1 MWTIPFSRSLLTVAV
16 AALLEAGAEAE
27 WRTDAG
33 YFQLANELGGALP
46 TGSGIAVFQCEA
58 DADGSGGSPYLY
70 LPQASTVTPFAGADH
85 FIGKTFHAL
94 GGTGDASGHSNSVGN
109 TFYAWGSIAQGVS
122 TIYVQEAGQFYGT
135 VDDGMAPDSFT
146 ALGLVQNHSWIAV
159 AGNEAQASAY
169 KTMLRRFDFMLNRDG
184 RLAVVALNNGIG
196 AVPHLLAPSYN
207 AICAGL
213 RSGNHSTS
221 GTLSDQDGPG
231 RMKPDLVVDQDV
243 TSRAA
248 PAIASASAVLYDAIQ
263 PSHPGGDHPQVVKA
277 LLLAGASKGNL
288 PAWQRDVSAE
298 PYDDVLGAGELNIR
312 NAFYIL
318 AAGRRAF
325 SDSVEAGATGWD
337 FSAASSTAAR
347 RYFFTVPA
355 DRFATTFS
363 AAITWHRIVTKVGPS
378 YTTSMP
384 NLTLKLFP
392 SVNFV
397 PGTSPIDQSNSSVDN
412 VEHVFLRNLPPGQ
425 YLLEV
430 TSDTSSHSYALAW
443 DAQLGP
449 GPVLNSRRDAG
460 GNVIVECSNLDP
472 FATYTV
478 QTSPDMASWTSA
490 GTFRTADTAPST
502 THSWQDTAQPYPGTR
517 FYRLG
522 WTAVR

>member
-1 MWTIPFSRSLLTVAV
+1 MAV
-16 AALLEAGAEAE
+16 AAFLGRGAEAE

-46 TGSGIAVFQCEA
+46 TGSGIPVFQSEA
-58 DADGSGGSPYLY
+58 DADGVAGSPYLY
-70 LPQASTVTPFAGADH
+70 LPQASAVTPFAGTDH

-122 TIYVQEAGQFYGT
+122 TVYVQEAGQFYSS
-135 VDDGMAPDSFT
+135 VDDGAAPESFT
-146 ALGLVQNHSWIAV
+146 GLGVVQNHSWIAV
-159 AGNEAQASAY
+159 ASNGTQANLY
-169 KTMLRRFDFMLNRDG
+169 KTMVRRFDFMLNRDG
-184 RLAVVALNNGIG
+184 RLAVVALNNSIG
-196 AVPHLLAPSYN
+196 AVPHLLAPSYH
-207 AICAGL
+207 AICAGV

-248 PAIASASAVLYDAIQ
+248 PAIASAAAVLYDAIQ
-263 PSHPGGDHPQVVKA
+263 PSHPEGDHPQVVKA
-277 LLLAGASKGNL
+277 LLLAGASKKNL
-288 PAWQRDVSAE
+288 PAWQRDASAE
-298 PYDDVLGAGELNIR
+298 PFDDVFGAGELNVR
-312 NAFYIL
+312 NAYYIL

-325 SDSVEAGATGWD
+325 SDSAEAGTTGWD
-337 FSAASSTAAR
+337 FSAASNTTPR

-355 DRFATTFS
+355 DRFANMFS

-378 YTTSMP
+378 YTSSVP
-384 NLTLKLFP
+384 NLTLKLFA

-397 PGTSPIDQSNSSVDN
+397 PDAVPIDQSSSSVDN

-430 TSDTSSHSYALAW
+430 TSDTNNHSYALAW

-449 GPVLNSRRDAG
+449 GPALDSRRDAN
-460 GNVIVECSNLDP
+460 GNVFVDCANLDP

-478 QTSPDMASWTSA
+478 QTSPGMGSWTNA

-502 THSWQDTAQPYPGTR
+502 THSWHDTAQPYPGVR
-517 FYRLG
+517 FYRLR